1 MKYGFMPWCVML
13 LFNLSSYGAE
23 PAEVLPEI
31 ESSEALSVED
41 GCNEIGNNVS
51 SKFGV
56 LMELIGDSKP
66 IVGFQ
71 PEEACGLLVKS
82 IDHVGGKAHKNNG
95 RLLYL
100 VSQKSSMF
108 RGSQSYHITLAE
120 RRGEGYRA
128 IDAFIVCLN
137 GTIYKQGKIKDGVSD
152 YQIASS
158 IPKIPLNADVE
169 LLSDKLDGELAYDKA
184 FKILIVKVFTFD
196 KEVRLNGMN
205 LSYLYQGIME
215 YQGSYYYNFS
225 LCENY
230 STDKF
235 KVLSDYLVDGRGS
248 ILKGIQ
254 TNNSI
259 VWTVMPGS

>member
-1 MKYGFMPWCVML
+1 ML

-23 PAEVLPEI
+23 PAEVLSEI
-31 ESSEALSVED
+31 KSSEVLSVEG

-56 LMELIGDSKP
+56 LMELIGDNKP

-71 PEEACGLLVKS
+71 PEEACSLLVKS
-82 IDHVGGKAHKNNG
+82 IDHVGDKAFKNND

-100 VSQKSSMF
+100 VSQKSSIF
-108 RGSQSYHITLAE
+108 RGSQCYHITLAE
-120 RRGEGYRA
+120 KRGEGYRVLYT
-128 IDAFIVCLN
+128 FVVCLN
-137 GTIYKQGKIKDGVSD
+137 GTIYKQGKIINGESD

-158 IPKIPLNADVE
+158 IPKIPLNADAE

-215 YQGSYYYNFS
+215 YQGRYYYNFS

-235 KVLSDYLVDGRGS
+235 KVLSDYLIDGRGA

-259 VWTVMPGS
+259 VWAAMSGS